1 MQIKGKN
8 TNVKTNAGKTAGCG
22 VELDF
27 IKTIKVYSL
36 FYYKLY
42 NMSVIFQQT
51 GNKMFISPD

>member
-42 NMSVIFQQT
+42 NMSVI
-51 GNKMFISPD
+51 SPD